1 MSKPIRAAG
10 EEEPERDL
18 VENQQRALPVEL
30 RSLRAYLA
38 KAKKE
43 LRLERRAVGI
53 RFIDDREMTRLNE
66 TYRHKK
72 GSTDVLSFP
81 FEDSAAAKGKS
92 RRNRRAQYLGDI
104 AISPR
109 VARRNARQYGR
120 TLPGEL
126 RILIL
131 HGLLHLLGYD
141 HETDGGEMDR
151 KEQRL
156 RRRLRL
162 T

>member
-1 MSKPIRAAG
+1 MSKPRRG
-10 EEEPERDL
+10 YGGEEPERDL
-18 VENQQRALPVEL
+18 VENQQHALRVEM
-30 RSLRAYLA
+30 RSLRAYLV
-38 KAKKE
+38 KAKRE

-53 RFIDDREMTRLNE
+53 RLIDDGEMTRLNE
-66 TYRHKK
+66 TYRRKK

-81 FEDSAAAKGKS
+81 FEDSHGDGKPQ
-92 RRNRRAQYLGDI
+92 RKNRASYLGDI

-109 VARRNARQYGR
+109 IARRNAKQYGR
-120 TLPGEL
+120 TLPDEL

-156 RRRLRL
+156 RRRLGL
-162 T
+162 A

>member
-1 MSKPIRAAG
+1 MRKPRRAAG
-10 EEEPERDL
+10 GEEPDRDL
-18 VENQQRALPVEL
+18 VENHQHALRVEL
-30 RSLRAYLA
+30 RPLRACLI

-43 LRLERRAVGI
+43 LRLERRTVGI

-66 TYRHKK
+66 TYRRKK

-81 FEDSAAAKGKS
+81 LEDSQG
-92 RRNRRAQYLGDI
+92 RRKTPQRKPRACYLGDI

-109 VARRNARQYGR
+109 VAKRNAKQYGR
-120 TLPGEL
+120 TLPEEL

-141 HETDGGEMDR
+141 HETDDGEMDR

-156 RRRLRL
+156 RRRLGL
-162 T
+162 A

>member
-1 MSKPIRAAG
+1 MSKPRRAYG
-10 EEEPERDL
+10 SEEPERDL
-18 VENQQRALPVEL
+18 VENQQHALRVEL
-30 RSLRAYLA
+30 RALRAYLV
-38 KAKKE
+38 KAKRE

-66 TYRHKK
+66 TYRRKK

-81 FEDSAAAKGKS
+81 FEGSAGQSGKAKRG
-92 RRNRRAQYLGDI
+92 RRAKYLGDI

-109 VARRNARQYGR
+109 VAKRNAKQFGR
-120 TLPGEL
+120 TLVDEL

-156 RRRLRL
+156 RRRLGL
-162 T
+162 S

>member
-1 MSKPIRAAG
+1 MSKPKRAAG
-10 EEEPERDL
+10 DEQPERDL
-18 VENQQRALPVEL
+18 VENQQRALRVEL
-30 RSLRAYLA
+30 RPLRAYLA
-38 KAKKE
+38 KAKRE

-81 FEDSAAAKGKS
+81 FEDAPSANGNP

-120 TLPGEL
+120 TLPEEL